1 MSAYGCAGTGT
12 SSMGTDERGSN
23 QIGDGRLAAT
33 NDASKAACGASGG
46 IDHGAGIETNGECW
60 AVG

>member
-23 QIGDGRLAAT
+23 LDGQLAASK
-33 NDASKAACGASGG
+33 DASKAARGASGG
-46 IDHGAGIETNGECW
+46 IDHGAGKETNGEYW

>member
-23 QIGDGRLAAT
+23 DGRLAAT